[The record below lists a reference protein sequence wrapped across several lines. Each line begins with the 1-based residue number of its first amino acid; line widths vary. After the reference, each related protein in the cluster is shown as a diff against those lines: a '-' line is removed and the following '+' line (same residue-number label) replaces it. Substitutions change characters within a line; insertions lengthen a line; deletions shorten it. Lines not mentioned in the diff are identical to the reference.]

1 MTGEVSTKSF
11 LVALVLAGA
20 VIAGTLALVS
30 LGVMLILGA
39 LGVALGYWQTVGMVV
54 VAWLVYMFLR
64 TVIRWLIK

>member
-20 VIAGTLALVS
+20 VIAGTLALVA